1 MAYAWAAGTPDH
13 SRCRLAEV
21 DPIRRDDIEP
31 ARRATPEEKARQA
44 LEMMRA
50 AVRLKRAGLRSRHP
64 EASEAEIDRRLREW
78 LLADD

>member
-1 MAYAWAAGTPDH
+1 M
-13 SRCRLAEV
+13 
-21 DPIRRDDIEP
+21 DPLRRDDIEQ

-50 AVRLKRAGLRSRHP
+50 AVRLKRAGLRARHP
-64 EASEAEIDRRLREW
+64 DESEAEIDRRLREW